1 MTILE
6 FQNAVA
12 DALRANEWIK
22 RHGVPVVCENAL
34 DVEEAAAR
42 ALAESGG
49 ICCVVMTPAIDS
61 LGRNCHGEEVV
72 SVSELALSV
81 GETAANRQESW
92 RVTALDAAAAAAV
105 AVTRA
110 WPRTVTFSNIRQAQ
124 EGGMLV
130 ATARLATSFTL
141 TLTPTEE

>member
-12 DALRANEWIK
+12 DALRADEWIAA
-22 RHGVPVVCENAL
+22 HGVPVVCENAL
-34 DVEEAAAR
+34 DVAESAAR
-42 ALAESGG
+42 ALADSGG

-61 LGRNCHGEEVV
+61 LGRNCRGEEVV
-72 SVSELALSV
+72 SVSELALSI
-81 GETAANRQESW
+81 GETAANRQEPG

-110 WPRTVTFSNIRQAQ
+110 WPRTVTFSNIRQTQ

-141 TLTPTEE
+141 TLNPPEE